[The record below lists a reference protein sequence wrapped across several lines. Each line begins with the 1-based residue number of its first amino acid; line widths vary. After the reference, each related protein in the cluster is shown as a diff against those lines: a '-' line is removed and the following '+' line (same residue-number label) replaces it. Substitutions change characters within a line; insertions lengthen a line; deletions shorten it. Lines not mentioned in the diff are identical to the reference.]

1 MDSASRQSNMMD
13 SSESGVRGLLNQDS
27 GAPQVVAPPP
37 SRRSR
42 LFLKILIFM
51 VLVFGSIATVSSF
64 LTAVILDSR
73 LTEEYESK
81 ALALAGSLAESD
93 LDNILAR
100 DASLIQARIDQY
112 LQIEGVAYVLVTDDK
127 GDILAHT
134 FAPRIPH
141 GIVDLYSSLA
151 QSNDLAMKP
160 FLEVTEIENENYIHA
175 AYPILAG
182 VGGWVHI
189 GMDHSRITD
198 FIHGGI
204 MRYQVATLIIFLTSV
219 VVAFIFTRNISKPL
233 LRLAD
238 YAKRFA
244 AHDFNTRIDIHSNDE
259 VGVLAKSMQSMAD
272 DLSDLF
278 EELEARVENATDEL
292 QETLTYLSA
301 IMNNMA
307 NGLLVSDQEGRIR
320 RYNPVFLNMFGLSSS
335 DVESST
341 VSELLGEG
349 FGRIVAC
356 PGASRPGGPIRGN
369 REIEVLSRAGEVVPV
384 EVTVSTVNL
393 GGEMNVIC
401 IVRDITERRQAE
413 EAYRRTHEL
422 LEQKVEERTRELKRA
437 NVQLK
442 LEAAERSVVGEA
454 LRKAEAKYRAIFE
467 NAIEGIYQT
476 TPEGCILSANPAL
489 ARIFGYESPDEFIGS
504 VSAIGSQL
512 YVNPD
517 ARKEFLKRIEQN
529 GEIKDFVSEVRRKDG
544 SLIWVSENAR
554 KVADKNGET
563 LYYEGSLED
572 ITLRK
577 ATESELKHQAFHDP
591 LTSLPNRMLFLDH
604 LHMALERSKR
614 RKGYLFAV
622 LYLDLDRFKIIND
635 SLGHNIGD
643 ELLAAVASI
652 LKDSVRG
659 MDTVARF
666 GGDEFAILL
675 EDIDA
680 PREAVKIAKRIL
692 NDISAPFHLQGHE
705 VFTSASIGIVLV
717 TEGYE
722 RPESILRDAD
732 TAMYRAK
739 EHGKSR
745 FKVFNQR
752 MHDEA
757 LRTLELETDLRK
769 ASDAGELYVH
779 YQPIV
784 DLENWTI
791 AGFEALL
798 RWSHPRLGPIGP
810 DEFIPLAEDAG
821 LIFILGREVLASA
834 CEEAVRWR
842 AMLDN
847 LPRNGARPP
856 HVSVNISGKQ
866 LMQPMLIGEVESVLE
881 ESGLDPRQLKLEI
894 TENVLMEHIALAEG
908 MLARLRRIGI
918 GLSMDDF
925 GTGYSSLS
933 YLRQFPIDTIKI
945 DKDFISA
952 AIHDKESEAIVST
965 VISLGRSL
973 GLDVVAE
980 GVETREHLD
989 LLRLH
994 GCRYAQGYLFS
1005 RPVSAQEAEQLIL
1018 EGLGVLA
1025 T

>member
-1 MDSASRQSNMMD
+1 MDPASSQSNILD
-13 SSESGVRGLLNQDS
+13 SSESGSRESRSS
-27 GAPQVVAPPP
+27 GSKKSAHVA
-37 SRRSR
+37 SASGRAR
-42 LFLKILIFM
+42 LFHKLLIFM
-51 VLVFGSIATVSSF
+51 VLVFGAIATVSSV

-134 FAPRIPH
+134 FAPRIPYS
-141 GIVDLYSSLA
+141 IVGLYSSLA
-151 QSNDLAMKP
+151 QSNELTTEP
-160 FLEVTEIENENYIHA
+160 FLEVVDIADDSYIHA

-189 GMDHSRITD
+189 GMDHSRIID
-198 FIHGGI
+198 FIRGGVL
-204 MRYQVATLIIFLTSV
+204 RYQIATLIIFVTSV
-219 VVAFIFTRNISKPL
+219 GVAFLFTRNISKPL
-233 LRLAD
+233 LKLANH
-238 YAKRFA
+238 AERFA
-244 AHDFNTRIDIHSNDE
+244 AHDFNTRIDIQSNDE
-259 VGVLAKSMQSMAD
+259 VGVLAQSMQSMAD

-320 RYNPVFLNMFGLSSS
+320 RYNPVLLNMFGLSSS
-335 DVESST
+335 DVEDQT

-349 FGRIVAC
+349 FGRLVAC
-356 PGASRPGGPIRGN
+356 PGSNRPGGPVRGN
-369 REIEVLSRAGEVVPV
+369 RETEVLSKTGELLPV

-401 IVRDITERRQAE
+401 IVRDISERRQVE
-413 EAYRRTHEL
+413 EANRRAHEL
-422 LEQKVEERTRELKRA
+422 LEQKVEERTQELKRA

-476 TPEGCILSANPAL
+476 TPEGCFISANPAL

-512 YVNPD
+512 YVD
-517 ARKEFLKRIEQN
+517 SKVRKEFLERIERD

-544 SLIWVSENAR
+544 SIIWVAENAR

-563 LYYEGSLED
+563 LYYEGSVED

-643 ELLAAVASI
+643 ELLAAVSFI
-652 LKDSVRG
+652 LQESVRG

-675 EDIDA
+675 EDIEA
-680 PREAVKIAKRIL
+680 PREAVKIARRIL
-692 NDISAPFHLQGHE
+692 SDISTPFHLQGHE

-752 MHDEA
+752 MHEEA

-769 ASDAGELYVH
+769 ASDARELYVN

-784 DLENWTI
+784 DLENWRI

-798 RWSHPRLGPIGP
+798 RWKHARLGPIGP
-810 DEFIPLAEDAG
+810 DEFIPLAEDTG
-821 LIFILGREVLASA
+821 LIFPIGREVLANA
-834 CEEAVRWR
+834 CDEAVRWN
-842 AMLDN
+842 AMLSR
-847 LPRNGARPP
+847 LPRNGAKPP

-866 LMQPMLIGEVESVLE
+866 LMQPMLIGEVESILE
-881 ESGLDPRQLKLEI
+881 ESGLDPKLLKLEI

-965 VISLGRSL
+965 VISLGHSL

-980 GVETREHLD
+980 GVETQEHLA

-1005 RPVSAQEAEQLIL
+1005 RPISPEEAEQMVLD
-1018 EGLGVLA
+1018 GLKVPS